1 MFLFEFSFPKPTTFE
16 LNKSFLD
23 KKLKKKQLQSSL
35 LGPVQISN
43 FSCAET
49 NAQITKIYFHL
60 FTCKAFETIEHREN
74 ELSLTTYVPRLN
86 QSRTYIIWV
95 DLNKY

>member
-1 MFLFEFSFPKPTTFE
+1 MFLFEFSFPKPTPFE

-23 KKLKKKQLQSSL
+23 KKLKKRQLQSSL

-49 NAQITKIYFHL
+49 NAQITKIYF
-60 FTCKAFETIEHREN
+60 TCLERARPLNIHREN
-74 ELSLTTYVPRLN
+74 ELSLTTGN
-86 QSRTYIIWV
+86 
-95 DLNKY
+95 

>member
-1 MFLFEFSFPKPTTFE
+1 MFLFEFSFPKPTPFE

-23 KKLKKKQLQSSL
+23 KKLKKRQLQSSL

-49 NAQITKIYFHL
+49 NAQITKIYM
-60 FTCKAFETIEHREN
+60 TCLERARPLNIHREN
-74 ELSLTTYVPRLN
+74 ELSLTN
-86 QSRTYIIWV
+86 
-95 DLNKY
+95 